1 MREGGDFADPPEE
14 RAKERAARQEMRRAC
29 LTAAAL
35 AAAALGDDAPLP
47 SHEDRFRD
55 DPGFVLWNGNKHDA
69 ALEARSQLPPR
80 NQVICELA
88 DVRLA
93 SGWDLGDCRNLHLRD
108 VKLNESDVDALAAS
122 LSGNTWLLN
131 LDLGNAGIGAEGASR
146 IASAITP
153 PHKSDVHTL
162 LLSKNELGDEG
173 AIAFAA
179 TLRHNRKL
187 LRIDLGSNGIG
198 DPGAVALARAL
209 ERNADSALMLLGL
222 SWNQIGDEGAA
233 AFAETL
239 RHGAPAL
246 ESLLLSANMI
256 TDAGALDLLRAL
268 PQHPRLEDLDIDE
281 NFATA
286 QSVAKVEALLRKK
299 HPWKQEL

>member
-1 MREGGDFADPPEE
+1 
-14 RAKERAARQEMRRAC
+14 MRRAC
-29 LTAAAL
+29 LTAAL
-35 AAAALGDDAPLP
+35 AAAALGDDMPLP
-47 SHEDRFRD
+47 SREDRFRD
-55 DPGFVLWNGNKHDA
+55 DPGFVLWNGNKDDA
-69 ALEARSQLPPR
+69 ASEARSRPPPR

-122 LSGNTWLLN
+122 LPGNMWLLN
-131 LDLGNAGIGAEGASR
+131 LDLGNAGIGAQGASR

-153 PHKSDVHTL
+153 PHKSDLHTL
-162 LLSKNELGDEG
+162 LLSKNDLGDEG
-173 AIAFAA
+173 AVALAA
-179 TLRHNRKL
+179 TLRHSRKL
-187 LRIDLGSNGIG
+187 FRIDLGSNGIG
-198 DPGAVALARAL
+198 DSGAVALARAL
-209 ERNADSALMLLGL
+209 ERNAESALMLLGL

-246 ESLLLSANMI
+246 ETLLLSANMI

-268 PQHPRLEDLDIDE
+268 PQHPVLEDLDIDD
-281 NFATA
+281 NFAAT
-286 QSVAKVEALLRKK
+286 QSVAKVGALLRKK